1 MIDLHCHSTYSDGSL
16 TPEALLR
23 QAERLGL
30 KQFSITDHNR
40 VGAYDDLAR
49 PEVRKLFSGKLI
61 TGVELVSILN
71 GQIVDILGYGI
82 DPKKIGDIIKEIDG
96 RRDLKVVLKIMYEE
110 YLKRGI
116 QLPRPME
123 EYDTEIHLNPRRFV
137 FAQLVEIPENHAF
150 FLDFEAHT
158 DEPLTY
164 YRHELYN
171 KESPLYIDF
180 SALYFSPEEIINAI
194 HEAGGLAFLAHS
206 YCYTESIHGHLDE
219 ITDRYPFDGLE
230 CRYPQ
235 FTAEQTA
242 AITALC
248 RKKGLLMS
256 GGSDYHGALRPG
268 IKLGVGAGDFSVPD
282 DLAPWTEPYL
292 F

>member
-16 TPEALLR
+16 TPEELLR
-23 QAERLGL
+23 RAESLGL

-40 VGAYDDLAR
+40 TGAYDEIAR
-49 PEVRKLFSGKLI
+49 PEVRRLFSGKLI
-61 TGVELVSILN
+61 TGVELVSILD

-82 DPKKIGDIIKEIDG
+82 DPQKIRTIIEKTDA
-96 RRDLKVVLKIMYEE
+96 RRDLKMVLKIMYKE

-116 QLPRPME
+116 RLPRPME
-123 EYDTEIHLNPRRFV
+123 EYDTKVHLNPRRFV
-137 FAQLVEIPENHAF
+137 FTQLVEIPENHAF

-180 SALYFSPEEIINAI
+180 SSLYSSPEEIIDAI
-194 HEAGGLAFLAHS
+194 RKAGGLAFLAHS
-206 YCYTESIHGHLDE
+206 YCYTEAIHGRLDD

-230 CRYPQ
+230 CVYPQ
-235 FTAEQTA
+235 FTKEQTE

-248 RKKGLLMS
+248 KRKGLLMS

-268 IKLGVGAGDFSVPD
+268 IELGIGAGDFSVPD
-282 DLAPWTEPYL
+282 DLASWTEPYL